1 MTEPS
6 FSKAAAGP
14 KFGSGLNHL
23 VFWPPFLLLIGAI
36 ILNFAAPD
44 KTIESSIVAP
54 NGDIEYKTTI
64 VQGKFSE
71 TVTGA
76 NGWILENFGW
86 LFSSCAFLAVMLCI
100 LICATCFWRS
110 GFGNVRIGG
119 SQAKPLMSMWNWF
132 SITICTTIA
141 IGILFWSTAE
151 PISHLIKPPE
161 FSGTQPNSHQAARFA
176 LSTMY
181 LHWSFTPYSLYCV
194 ASLMFAFAYYNMKK
208 PFSLGST
215 VAPLFGD
222 WANGKGGYIIDAV
235 CLYSL
240 VAGMAAALGSGIL
253 MLNGGMHDL
262 WDVPNKDRWV
272 LGAIALAI
280 VATFIISSSTGL
292 MKGIRILSDINTKLL
307 FCLALVPLIF
317 GPTIFILSLGAESL
331 LDYVV
336 DFFPRNLTM
345 TQTENGSTSILVP
358 DEWGKGW
365 TVFYWAVWMA
375 WAPITACFLGRIA
388 YGRTVREFM
397 LINFIF
403 PSLFAIAWMTIF
415 SGTAIHQQMEF
426 VANPEGAGAA
436 DLATVL
442 NNLGEESVSFAVFKQ
457 FPLATGL
464 IIFYMFSSFV
474 CFVTSSDSNMSAM
487 ASISSTGISPE
498 NPEGPKW
505 LKIVWGISVGLI
517 AWIMICFAGGV
528 EGVKMLSNLGGFPA
542 ALLELLIIAALLRVV
557 LFHKSLNLIDRQD
570 G

>member
-1 MTEPS
+1 
-6 FSKAAAGP
+6 
-14 KFGSGLNHL
+14 
-23 VFWPPFLLLIGAI
+23 
-36 ILNFAAPD
+36 
-44 KTIESSIVAP
+44 
-54 NGDIEYKTTI
+54 
-64 VQGKFSE
+64 
-71 TVTGA
+71 
-76 NGWILENFGW
+76 
-86 LFSSCAFLAVMLCI
+86 
-100 LICATCFWRS
+100 
-110 GFGNVRIGG
+110 
-119 SQAKPLMSMWNWF
+119 
-132 SITICTTIA
+132 
-141 IGILFWSTAE
+141 
-151 PISHLIKPPE
+151 
-161 FSGTQPNSHQAARFA
+161 
-176 LSTMY
+176 
-181 LHWSFTPYSLYCV
+181 
-194 ASLMFAFAYYNMKK
+194 
-208 PFSLGST
+208 
-215 VAPLFGD
+215 
-222 WANGKGGYIIDAV
+222 
-235 CLYSL
+235 
-240 VAGMAAALGSGIL
+240 
-253 MLNGGMHDL
+253 
-262 WDVPNKDRWV
+262 
-272 LGAIALAI
+272 
-280 VATFIISSSTGL
+280 
-292 MKGIRILSDINTKLL
+292 
-307 FCLALVPLIF
+307 
-317 GPTIFILSLGAESL
+317 
-331 LDYVV
+331 
-336 DFFPRNLTM
+336 
-345 TQTENGSTSILVP
+345 
-358 DEWGKGW
+358 
-365 TVFYWAVWMA
+365 MA